1 MTLRLLLTSLL
12 GTAALAAAP
21 ASVWDNPVF
30 QKRLLGSFGFS
41 SEVEPPMS
49 ENERSDYE
57 QILPLLKDAPDQA
70 LVYLEK
76 LRALPDSSARFDFLI
91 GNLHFQNNRK
101 PQAAADFLKALEKF
115 PDYRQAHANLAI
127 LYAQAGRH
135 KEAVRHFSEAI
146 RLGAADSTQY
156 GLLGIS
162 HLELENFTAAEEAF
176 RLALVLG
183 PDVKDWKT
191 GLVRALYLQER
202 FTEAVALLE
211 AMIRETPEDDSL
223 WSLQASAQLG
233 RKDMLAAAANFEVLD
248 RLGKLEAAQLSTL
261 GDIYVNE
268 GLLEAAAG
276 AYLRAHEK
284 TGGGDIGVPL
294 RAAEVLLAKQGYQ
307 AARQMLQKLGEGE
320 GKISPADRLRVLKLE
335 ARIGMAEGREAE
347 AAELLVRV
355 AEQDPLDGE
364 TLLLLGGFQAGSPA
378 SVVSLNG
385 DVSLT
390 ALGGSVVNADYAGLR
405 LDNSGDRLD
414 PRLQRLVD
422 QGLVT
427 ADQVRH
433 MLSPALM
440 AFLYPHAPIP
450 GEAPVAPRSGLNI
463 QGAAVTVVAAGAG
476 SDIGRASEPVT
487 IGNPGQFDQLSA
499 SERALLSQARP
510 SDVRDV
516 RYAVY
521 RYKGND
527 ATVDLARA
535 STYANTVLWE
545 RVVQPDTGLLDLAA
559 ASDDGLVDLRKGDL
573 VASKFEIEQV
583 QIQVWDEVRIA
594 ATGRVDLRSQGDMV
608 VEVDGDVRVAALSA
622 ADRLRLQASGSILGE
637 AGSVTHLS
645 ARDIA
650 LRAGDSAGLSA
661 AAPLRLALTGVGG
674 RIQASAGDDLS
685 LDLREGEARIGVLKA
700 GDTLTLRTRD
710 VLSGAIVDQ
719 RNLLDGHAPNFEARS
734 LVLRATGS
742 IGGFNDSALDS
753 RVASLQVRTEGAAAL
768 RNVIA
773 IDNLGDLSHAGL
785 GL

>member
-364 TLLLLGGFQAGSPA
+364 TLLLLGGFHPLLKRAQELKPRD
-378 SVVSLNG
+378 SVG
-385 DVSLT
+385 K
-390 ALGGSVVNADYAGLR
+390 
-405 LDNSGDRLD
+405 
-414 PRLQRLVD
+414 
-422 QGLVT
+422 
-427 ADQVRH
+427 
-433 MLSPALM
+433 
-440 AFLYPHAPIP
+440 FL
-450 GEAPVAPRSGLNI
+450 EDL
-463 QGAAVTVVAAGAG
+463 
-476 SDIGRASEPVT
+476 
-487 IGNPGQFDQLSA
+487 
-499 SERALLSQARP
+499 ER
-510 SDVRDV
+510 
-516 RYAVY
+516 
-521 RYKGND
+521 
-527 ATVDLARA
+527 
-535 STYANTVLWE
+535 
-545 RVVQPDTGLLDLAA
+545 
-559 ASDDGLVDLRKGDL
+559 
-573 VASKFEIEQV
+573 F
-583 QIQVWDEVRIA
+583 
-594 ATGRVDLRSQGDMV
+594 
-608 VEVDGDVRVAALSA
+608 
-622 ADRLRLQASGSILGE
+622 
-637 AGSVTHLS
+637 
-645 ARDIA
+645 
-650 LRAGDSAGLSA
+650 
-661 AAPLRLALTGVGG
+661 
-674 RIQASAGDDLS
+674 
-685 LDLREGEARIGVLKA
+685 LK
-700 GDTLTLRTRD
+700 
-710 VLSGAIVDQ
+710 
-719 RNLLDGHAPNFEARS
+719 
-734 LVLRATGS
+734 
-742 IGGFNDSALDS
+742 S
-753 RVASLQVRTEGAAAL
+753 RR
-768 RNVIA
+768 
-773 IDNLGDLSHAGL
+773 
-785 GL
+785 

>member
-30 QKRLLGSFGFS
+30 QKRLLGSFGYS

-70 LVYLEK
+70 LGYLEK
-76 LRALPDSSARFDFLI
+76 LRALPGSSARFDFLI

-176 RLALVLG
+176 RLALVLS

-211 AMIRETPEDDSL
+211 TMIREAPEDDSL

-284 TGGGDIGVPL
+284 TGGDIGVPL

-320 GKISPADRLRVLKLE
+320 KQLSPADRLRVLKLE

-347 AAELLVRV
+347 AAELLARV

-364 TLLLLGGFQAGSPA
+364 TLLLLGGFHQKEGRQEKAAFYYETAGNIEAFEADAKVRLAQLYAGSGKYAEAIPLLKRA
-378 SVVSLNG
+378 QELKPRDSVG
-385 DVSLT
+385 K
-390 ALGGSVVNADYAGLR
+390 
-405 LDNSGDRLD
+405 
-414 PRLQRLVD
+414 
-422 QGLVT
+422 
-427 ADQVRH
+427 
-433 MLSPALM
+433 
-440 AFLYPHAPIP
+440 FL
-450 GEAPVAPRSGLNI
+450 EDL
-463 QGAAVTVVAAGAG
+463 
-476 SDIGRASEPVT
+476 
-487 IGNPGQFDQLSA
+487 
-499 SERALLSQARP
+499 ER
-510 SDVRDV
+510 
-516 RYAVY
+516 
-521 RYKGND
+521 
-527 ATVDLARA
+527 
-535 STYANTVLWE
+535 
-545 RVVQPDTGLLDLAA
+545 
-559 ASDDGLVDLRKGDL
+559 
-573 VASKFEIEQV
+573 F
-583 QIQVWDEVRIA
+583 
-594 ATGRVDLRSQGDMV
+594 
-608 VEVDGDVRVAALSA
+608 
-622 ADRLRLQASGSILGE
+622 
-637 AGSVTHLS
+637 
-645 ARDIA
+645 
-650 LRAGDSAGLSA
+650 
-661 AAPLRLALTGVGG
+661 
-674 RIQASAGDDLS
+674 
-685 LDLREGEARIGVLKA
+685 LK
-700 GDTLTLRTRD
+700 
-710 VLSGAIVDQ
+710 
-719 RNLLDGHAPNFEARS
+719 
-734 LVLRATGS
+734 
-742 IGGFNDSALDS
+742 S
-753 RVASLQVRTEGAAAL
+753 RR
-768 RNVIA
+768 
-773 IDNLGDLSHAGL
+773 
-785 GL
+785 

>member
-30 QKRLLGSFGFS
+30 QKRLLGSFGYS

-70 LVYLEK
+70 LGYLEK
-76 LRALPDSSARFDFLI
+76 LRALPGSSARFDFLI

-211 AMIRETPEDDSL
+211 TMIREAPEDDSL

-284 TGGGDIGVPL
+284 TGGDIGVPL

-320 GKISPADRLRVLKLE
+320 KQLSPADRLRVLKLE

-347 AAELLVRV
+347 AAELLARV

-364 TLLLLGGFQAGSPA
+364 TLLLLGGFHQKEGRQEKAAFYYETAGNIEAFEADAKVRLAQLYAGSGKYAEAIPLLKRA
-378 SVVSLNG
+378 QELKPRDSVG
-385 DVSLT
+385 K
-390 ALGGSVVNADYAGLR
+390 
-405 LDNSGDRLD
+405 
-414 PRLQRLVD
+414 
-422 QGLVT
+422 
-427 ADQVRH
+427 
-433 MLSPALM
+433 
-440 AFLYPHAPIP
+440 FL
-450 GEAPVAPRSGLNI
+450 EDL
-463 QGAAVTVVAAGAG
+463 
-476 SDIGRASEPVT
+476 
-487 IGNPGQFDQLSA
+487 
-499 SERALLSQARP
+499 ER
-510 SDVRDV
+510 
-516 RYAVY
+516 
-521 RYKGND
+521 
-527 ATVDLARA
+527 
-535 STYANTVLWE
+535 
-545 RVVQPDTGLLDLAA
+545 
-559 ASDDGLVDLRKGDL
+559 
-573 VASKFEIEQV
+573 F
-583 QIQVWDEVRIA
+583 
-594 ATGRVDLRSQGDMV
+594 
-608 VEVDGDVRVAALSA
+608 
-622 ADRLRLQASGSILGE
+622 
-637 AGSVTHLS
+637 
-645 ARDIA
+645 
-650 LRAGDSAGLSA
+650 
-661 AAPLRLALTGVGG
+661 
-674 RIQASAGDDLS
+674 
-685 LDLREGEARIGVLKA
+685 LK
-700 GDTLTLRTRD
+700 
-710 VLSGAIVDQ
+710 
-719 RNLLDGHAPNFEARS
+719 
-734 LVLRATGS
+734 
-742 IGGFNDSALDS
+742 S
-753 RVASLQVRTEGAAAL
+753 RR
-768 RNVIA
+768 
-773 IDNLGDLSHAGL
+773 
-785 GL
+785 